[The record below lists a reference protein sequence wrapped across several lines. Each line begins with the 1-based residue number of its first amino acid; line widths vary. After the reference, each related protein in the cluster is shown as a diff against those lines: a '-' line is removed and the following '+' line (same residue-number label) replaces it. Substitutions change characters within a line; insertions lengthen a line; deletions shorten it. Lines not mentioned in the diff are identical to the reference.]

1 MTVDF
6 YLYDDDGRIVM
17 AGQCPESML
26 DLQRKPGLTLAKGSA
41 SHGSQ
46 YVEGGQLL
54 DMPPRPGPQHTFDY
68 KAKAWSLSVENAWA
82 AVRAERDRLLT
93 ATDWRLL
100 RAAETG
106 VPVEVEWLEYRQ
118 ALRDVTKQPDPSAI
132 KWPTP
137 VASMPPSG
145 NGPS

>member
-6 YLYDDDGRIVM
+6 YLYDDTGRIVM
-17 AGQCPESML
+17 AGQCPSDML
-26 DLQRKPGLTLAKGSA
+26 QLQKRQGLTLSTGKADYRTQFVS
-41 SHGSQ
+41 
-46 YVEGGQLL
+46 GGRLCS
-54 DMPPRPGPQHTFDY
+54 MPPRPSPNHTFDY
-68 KAKAWSLSVENAWA
+68 QVKAWKLDEPKAWA
-82 AVRAERDRLLT
+82 AVRAERDRLL
-93 ATDWRLL
+93 ASTDWRLL

-106 VPVEVEWLEYRQ
+106 VPVEPEWLAYRH

>member
-26 DLQRKPGLTLAKGSA
+26 NLQRKPGLTLAKGSA
-41 SHGSQ
+41 SHSSQ
-46 YVEGGQLL
+46 YVEGGRLF

-68 KAKAWSLSVENAWA
+68 KAKVWHLPEEKAWA
-82 AVRAERDRLLT
+82 AVRAERDRLLSS
-93 ATDWRLL
+93 TDWLLL

-106 VPVEVEWLEYRQ
+106 IPVEVEWLEYRQ

-137 VASMPPSG
+137 VASMPPISA
-145 NGPS
+145 

>member
-17 AGQCPESML
+17 SGQCPESML
-26 DLQRKPGLTLAKGSA
+26 NLQRKPGLTLAKGSA
-41 SHGSQ
+41 SHSSQ
-46 YVEGGQLL
+46 YVEGGRLL

-68 KAKAWSLSVENAWA
+68 KAKVWHLPEEKAWA
-82 AVRAERDRLLT
+82 AVRAERDRLLSS
-93 ATDWRLL
+93 TDWMML

-106 VPVEVEWLEYRQ
+106 IPVEAEWLEYRQ

-137 VASMPPSG
+137 VASMPPI
-145 NGPS
+145 NA

>member
-6 YLYDDDGRIVM
+6 YLYDEDGRIVM
-17 AGQCPESML
+17 SGQCPESML
-26 DLQRKPGLTLAKGSA
+26 NLQRKPGLTLAKGSA
-41 SHGSQ
+41 SHSSQ
-46 YVEGGQLL
+46 YVEGGLL
-54 DMPPRPGPQHTFDY
+54 FDMPPRPGPQHTFDY
-68 KAKAWSLSVENAWA
+68 KAKVWHLPEEKAWA